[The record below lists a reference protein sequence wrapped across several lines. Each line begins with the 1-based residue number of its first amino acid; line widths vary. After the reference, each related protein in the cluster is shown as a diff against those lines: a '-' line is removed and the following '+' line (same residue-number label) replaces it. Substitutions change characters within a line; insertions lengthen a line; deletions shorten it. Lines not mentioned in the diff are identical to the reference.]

1 MYGWCH
7 ETLKEN
13 FEWMYLQAFVIDSII
28 TETEDFLEENHI
40 KNSYDPRMSNMWK
53 FMFHIGQNTYTWS
66 MNMWNNKSLN
76 NPGIQIEID
85 HVMICGKYNPN
96 ACTVFRYL
104 IPFGE
109 QNPINDSVVNQ
120 HIDEYMKALLTK
132 YKEIIDKIIEKKD
145 EIDQLMKVRTNE
157 EQSTTS
163 TCVVD
168 DFIHRFNME
177 LSWMK
182 SKKYVSERLD
192 FNKFLEMDECDLN
205 YNKTIYRFADKD
217 PATIS
222 VFYNHNDIYWM
233 FGKRHRIEN
242 IKLNGLFYIENM
254 DFQDISECGYD
265 TIENLIDEGYKVVE
279 IVVGVNG
286 DITS

>member
-7 ETLKEN
+7 ESLKEN
-13 FEWMYLQAFVIDSII
+13 FERMYLQAFVIDSII
-28 TETEDFLEENHI
+28 TETEDFLEEKHI
-40 KNSYDPRMSNMWK
+40 ENDYEPRTSNKWK
-53 FMFHIGQNTYTWS
+53 FTFHIGQNIYTWS
-66 MNMWNNKSLN
+66 MDMWNNKSLN
-76 NPGIQIEID
+76 NTAIQISID
-85 HVMICGKYNPN
+85 QIGALDPN
-96 ACTVFRYL
+96 KPHSQPVLRYHFGFPHLKETPSPELYVGDDIFR
-104 IPFGE
+104 E
-109 QNPINDSVVNQ
+109 
-120 HIDEYMKALLTK
+120 
-132 YKEIIDKIIEKKD
+132 YKEIIDKITEKKN

-182 SKKYVSERLD
+182 SKKYVNERLD
-192 FNKFLEMDECDLN
+192 FNRFLEMGEDDLN

-265 TIENLIDEGYKVVE
+265 TLENLIDEGYKVVE
-279 IVVGVNG
+279 LFIPDACV
-286 DITS
+286 